1 MLDNTTETW
10 VYEQKDPNELYLN
23 SDPRLQTSQP
33 KSQRLEWKRC
43 GTCLTA
49 LQIKHKSLCHG
60 ENAGICCIVKKVA
73 RSRQTSQPLEQVD
86 MEVEVTTA
94 SDRSPARSMCARTSS
109 GEMRLF
115 SVFELLVP
123 EAFCHKE
130 SVLMSAGIL
139 LDWTDTG
146 MEADTTERLRLLAHE
161 MTIVVLTATAKLA
174 AMLTHNLLMG
184 TLHSGLGRLF
194 SAPNLSPSP
203 TRDCPAFSDFHSA
216 FFIRTSHT

>member
-1 MLDNTTETW
+1 
-10 VYEQKDPNELYLN
+10 
-23 SDPRLQTSQP
+23 
-33 KSQRLEWKRC
+33 
-43 GTCLTA
+43 
-49 LQIKHKSLCHG
+49 
-60 ENAGICCIVKKVA
+60 
-73 RSRQTSQPLEQVD
+73 
-86 MEVEVTTA
+86 
-94 SDRSPARSMCARTSS
+94 MCARTSS

-146 MEADTTERLRLLAHE
+146 MEADTTERLSLLAHE
-161 MTIVVLTATAKLA
+161 MTIVVLTATAKPA
-174 AMLTHNLLMG
+174 VMLTHNLLMG
-184 TLHSGLGRLF
+184 TFHSGWGRLF

-203 TRDCPAFSDFHSA
+203 TRNWPAFFFDFHSA